1 MRNIKK
7 WLSLALAV
15 MLCMSA
21 AAALAEGTAFTEAPF
36 LTEAGAYGD
45 VADRCADLM
54 KELYGDH
61 FKAVFDFANFVQC
74 GEDTIRAYELLRPYV
89 AYIHIKD
96 ALKKDGSVVPSGSGD
111 GNVAELLGRF
121 KDSGY
126 QGFLSLEPHLINFTG
141 LGSLEKDA
149 TERHTALT
157 GEEAFTLAYDSLVSI
172 LEKL

>member
-1 MRNIKK
+1 ML
-7 WLSLALAV
+7 LSFNKGDADSVYDYIGLFKN
-15 MLCMSA
+15 
-21 AAALAEGTAFTEAPF
+21 EDGTKLKMFPF
-36 LTEAGAYGD
+36 GLDPFG
-45 VADRCADLM
+45 
-54 KELYGDH
+54 
-61 FKAVFDFANFVQC
+61 NFFCV
-74 GEDTIRAYELLRPYV
+74 
-89 AYIHIKD
+89 
-96 ALKKDGSVVPSGSGD
+96 KKDGSVVPSGSGD
-111 GNVAELLGRF
+111 GNVAELLERF